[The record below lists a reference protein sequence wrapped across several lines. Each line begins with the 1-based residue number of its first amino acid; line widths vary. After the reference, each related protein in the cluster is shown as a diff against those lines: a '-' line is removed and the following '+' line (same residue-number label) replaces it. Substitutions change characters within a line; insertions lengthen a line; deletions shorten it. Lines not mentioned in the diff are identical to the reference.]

1 MLGLFGIVTL
11 VIPESPGQSRRHHA
25 GVGIIDNKVWLC
37 LHGKHD
43 KAKRALR
50 RLVGNVK
57 GYDIDHEYACITQEI
72 HSSNELTK
80 AHGSNDWV
88 ALFKWVNFKRCIA
101 ATLPFSY
108 QNFVGTPLVFGQ
120 TTFFFQ

>member
-1 MLGLFGIVTL
+1 MLGLFAIVTII
-11 VIPESPGQSRRHHA
+11 IPESPA
-25 GVGIIDNKVWLC
+25 WLC
-37 LHGKHD
+37 MHDKHD

-50 RLVGNVK
+50 RLVGNVD
-57 GYDIDHEYACITQEI
+57 GYDVDHEYACIRQEI
-72 HSSNELTK
+72 ETSIELAKT
-80 AHGSNDWV
+80 HGSTDWS
-88 ALFKWVNFKRCIA
+88 ALFKWINFKRCLA

>member
-1 MLGLFGIVTL
+1 MIGLFGIVVL
-11 VIPESPGQSRRHHA
+11 VIPESPGESERGQVCS
-25 GVGIIDNKVWLC
+25 VLMCKVWLC
-37 LHGKHD
+37 LHSKHD

-50 RLVGNVK
+50 RLVGNVE
-57 GYDIDHEYACITQEI
+57 GYEVDHEYACIRQEI
-72 HSSNELTK
+72 HTSNELTK

-88 ALFKWVNFKRCIA
+88 ALLKWVNFKRCIA

-120 TTFFFQ
+120 TTYFFQ